1 MMMQESELRALISLL
16 EDEDPAIKT
25 HVEQKLFSLGEMVI
39 PTLEKAWEQ
48 EGNEQLQNR
57 IADVIHVIQRQHTI
71 TDLKEWKVSKSNDL
85 LKGWYLVT
93 QYQFPELDFGIYKR
107 MVNRLVN
114 KIWLELRGGMSVRD
128 KFRIINRML
137 FERERFKGVN
147 SHQLFD
153 PQNYYVNGVM
163 ETRKGSPLSLG
174 MLYMIICNELDIPV
188 HGILLPGYF
197 VLHYEDE
204 QLEIFIDVYDRGR
217 FFSRRDLKGFLKQK
231 KIEDTQRYYQASS
244 KIFIILT
251 LIQVIIYCYEQRK
264 KSDKVREFEL
274 LIKGIELRE

>member
-1 MMMQESELRALISLL
+1 MQESELRALISLL